1 MRAQI
6 GDHVCWNPSFGGCI
20 ENMNQPDHSNLM
32 FKELCNGIVETTSDI
47 GYHTDESDCNMTEWT
62 CLTHHNTCSNVWN
75 CLNEQDELNCNKKI
89 LALNNCPRSKQF
101 CFNASTGNGICLPLQ
116 RTADNIIHC
125 VDSSD
130 ERQFCRTK
138 YPNEYARRYRCRN
151 SDMCILVNEICDCH
165 QNCPENDDETTTC
178 KWINNGRQPLCDP
191 TQFRCQ
197 NGKLVKRVGR
207 YIADMGKTVCTDSSH
222 RIFCNHIDDIPF
234 TNTSAVSDE
243 IYTSVM
249 KSQILFFGTVIMVF
263 MSAPQTILLAFIAF
277 ASQNTMVIIVS
288 FNENDSH
295 SYFNF
300 KWRVASKISH

>member
-243 IYTSVM
+243 IYTNDPPGFYCFCEP
-249 KSQILFFGTVIMVF
+249 KYYGDHCQFQRKRLTFIL
-263 MSAPQTILLAFIAF
+263 QL
-277 ASQNTMVIIVS
+277 
-288 FNENDSH
+288 
-295 SYFNF
+295 
-300 KWRVASKISH
+300 